1 MVDTIRDRATL
12 ITLLVDNVSGDI
24 SAQDM
29 RDVLV
34 SVHGV
39 YGQIY
44 VTGGAAAQSLTTTP
58 AKLSGFTANGLGVG
72 ATPDHTN
79 DQITVGTDGVYLV
92 MGQFSAISE
101 TGTTYILKLRNNAV
115 AVDQA
120 TAKFTGSMTVGDVI
134 SASFVGLANLSAND
148 VLTVYGESDD
158 AGGANL
164 TLVEAQLVAH
174 RLA

>member
-1 MVDTIRDRATL
+1 MTDTIRDRT
-12 ITLLVDNVSGDI
+12 TLLTLLADNVSGDI

-34 SVHGV
+34 SLHGV

-44 VTGGAAAQSLTTTP
+44 VTGGAAAQSLDTTP
-58 AKLSGFTANGLGVG
+58 AKLTSFAANGSSAGT
-72 ATPDHTN
+72 TPDHTN

-92 MGQFSAISE
+92 SGQFSAIGE

-120 TAKFTGSMTVGDVI
+120 TAKFTTSLMVGDAV
-134 SASFVGLANLSAND
+134 SASFVGLVSLSASD

-164 TLVEAQLVAH
+164 TLVEAQLVVR